1 MENNTHET
9 FFLVENYDFV
19 PCPRCWTFPRSLLF
33 SRWLVFSDSSGM
45 MSQSI
50 MTSLMSDLRESPSS
64 PNYSIIFDFERNF
77 DKSLKRQWMIQHWH
91 QAFYYIG
98 LYMLVIFGGQAY
110 MQTRS
115 RFELRRTLAA
125 WNVFLAAFSIFGLCR
140 TLPEMIHVLREF
152 GFTHSVCNPSFI
164 EEVKVSGFW
173 TWMFTLS
180 KVPELGDTIFIVL
193 RKQQLIFLHW
203 YHHITVLLFTW
214 YSYTEHIA
222 PARWFVVMNYFAHS
236 LMYTYYAMRAM
247 RIKMPRFVAIIIT
260 TSQILQMVAGCFVS
274 YFGYITRR
282 KGEFCQLPDDVASYA
297 LLMYA
302 SYFVLFARFFYNTYI
317 SPPGK
322 SKKID

>member
-1 MENNTHET
+1 MNM
-9 FFLVENYDFV
+9 
-19 PCPRCWTFPRSLLF
+19 P
-33 SRWLVFSDSSGM
+33 
-45 MSQSI
+45 
-50 MTSLMSDLRESPSS
+50 SLMSDFRESPSS
-64 PNYSIIFDFERNF
+64 PNYSIIFAFERNF
-77 DKSLKRQWMIQHWH
+77 DKSIKREWMIQHWH

-110 MQTRS
+110 MQSRP
-115 RFELRRTLAA
+115 RFELRRILAA

-140 TLPEMIHVLREF
+140 TLPELAHVLTEF

-222 PARWFVVMNYFAHS
+222 PARWYVVMNYFAHS
-236 LMYTYYAMRAM
+236 MMYSYYAMRAM
-247 RIKMPRFVAIIIT
+247 RIKMPRWVAIIIT
-260 TSQILQMVAGCFVS
+260 SSQILQMVAGCFVS
-274 YFGYITRR
+274 YFGYLTRQ
-282 KGEFCQLPDDVASYA
+282 KGQFCQLPDNIANYA
-297 LLMYA
+297 LLMYF
-302 SYFVLFARFFYNTYI
+302 SYFVLFARFFYSTYI
-317 SPPGK
+317 SPPSK
-322 SKKID
+322 AKKID